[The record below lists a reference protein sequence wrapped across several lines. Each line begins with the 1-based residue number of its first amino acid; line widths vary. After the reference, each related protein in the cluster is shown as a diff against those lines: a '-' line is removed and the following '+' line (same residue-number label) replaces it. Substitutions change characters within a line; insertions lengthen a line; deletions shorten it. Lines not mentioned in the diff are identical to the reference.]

1 MLQIP
6 GNRSDNSF
14 KISRSSSLLFP
25 IVKDKNGNKT
35 IKFIQNDKI
44 ATELDQL
51 THNELLDNFLLETL
65 TVEEIQ
71 LHSEGLDS

>member
-14 KISRSSSLLFP
+14 KISWSSSLPFP
-25 IVKDKNGNKT
+25 TVKDKNGNKT

-51 THNELLDNFLLETL
+51 THN
-65 TVEEIQ
+65 
-71 LHSEGLDS
+71 

>member
-14 KISRSSSLLFP
+14 KISRSSSLPFP
-25 IVKDKNGNKT
+25 TVKDKNGNKT

-71 LHSEGLDS
+71 LHNEGLDS